1 MSHPSGGVATG
12 DPVEDAAAAGGRPTD
27 KNDRRTHLGI
37 ALTVISA
44 AQLMV
49 ILDGTIVNIAL
60 PHIKTDLGFSQADLA
75 WVVNAYTLAF
85 GGLLLLGG
93 RLGDI
98 LGRRKVFM
106 AGVLIFA
113 IASLFGGLAQTEAQM
128 IAVRVLQGI
137 GAAAA
142 SPTALSLI
150 TTTFPAGPPRNRAF
164 AVYAAM
170 SGAGAAIGLIL
181 GGALTEISWR
191 WTFFINVP
199 IGILVAVLAP
209 IYLGESERQRGRF
222 DLPGAITGTAGL
234 VSLVYGLT
242 HAAPPGSWGDP
253 VTVAFLGAGVALLA
267 VFLVIEA
274 RSTHAL
280 MPFRVLANRN
290 RATTYIAMLAIG
302 AALFSMFYFLGQYIQ
317 VVLGYSAIVTG
328 VAFLPF
334 SFGIVGSAQLGSFLV
349 ARIDPR
355 WISGSGALLTAL
367 GMFLLSR
374 VSVGSQLLPGPH
386 RADARDLDRDGP
398 GLRAADAHRRRRR
411 PQGGHRRGVRRAQHD
426 AADRRRHRPRHPQ
439 HRGGQRPDR
448 VHHRARGADGRT
460 GHAGSVQR
468 LVHPRRHPGDG
479 GECGDRPGGCGADL
493 QPADDQPH
501 RPGQRLGLPARG
513 RHGLEVTD

>member
-12 DPVEDAAAAGGRPTD
+12 DPVEDAAAVAGRPTD

-106 AGVLIFA
+106 AGVLIFG

-349 ARIDPR
+349 ARVDPR

-374 VSVGSQLLPGPH
+374 VSVGSHYFPDLIGPMLVISIGMGLVFVPLTLTAVVGVPKEDTGVASAVLNTMQQIGGAIGLATLSTVAVNGQTAYITEHVVQTGGQVTQALYNASFTHGATQAMVVSAAIVLAAAVLIYSLLRISHTDLANDSASRP
-386 RADARDLDRDGP
+386 ADA
-398 GLRAADAHRRRRR
+398 
-411 PQGGHRRGVRRAQHD
+411 
-426 AADRRRHRPRHPQ
+426 
-439 HRGGQRPDR
+439 
-448 VHHRARGADGRT
+448 T
-460 GHAGSVQR
+460 VQ
-468 LVHPRRHPGDG
+468 
-479 GECGDRPGGCGADL
+479 
-493 QPADDQPH
+493 
-501 RPGQRLGLPARG
+501 
-513 RHGLEVTD
+513 EVTA